1 MPDPDLKTILED
13 VKTIKAILQ
22 NEDAPFPR
30 VWVVVWTVAPLV
42 ALAGLLQYFV
52 PFFRDQ
58 DFDGKFLWLWLP
70 GFCLVFPL
78 ALFLFVREI
87 RRSGTAVLG
96 QGRIQHL
103 LFARFIV
110 PPAALVLVWILSRSP
125 QRSLEGAL
133 LVLISIWV
141 TAIEQ
146 VFPPA
151 FRAVPIGFL
160 TLGLFEYGFAVT
172 GPEVTLAN
180 ILLIATAITSAGYL
194 LKHARSGSR

>member
-1 MPDPDLKTILED
+1 

-22 NEDAPFPR
+22 NEDAPLPR
-30 VWVVVWTVAPLV
+30 IWVVAWTVSPLV
-42 ALAGLLQYFV
+42 ALAGLVQYFV
-52 PFFRDQ
+52 PFFRNL

-70 GFCLVFPL
+70 GFCVIFPL
-78 ALFLFVREI
+78 SLVLFFREL
-87 RRSGTAVLG
+87 RRSGKAFLG
-96 QGRIQHL
+96 QGRMQHL

-110 PPAALVLVWILSRSP
+110 PPAALTLAWILARSP

-146 VFPPA
+146 IFPPA
-151 FRAVPIGFL
+151 FRAVPFGFL

-180 ILLIATAITSAGYL
+180 ILLIAVAIASGGFL
-194 LKHARSGSR
+194 LRHQRTGGR

>member
-1 MPDPDLKTILED
+1 MRMPPSPGSGWWSGPWRPWSPWRDSSSTS
-13 VKTIKAILQ
+13 
-22 NEDAPFPR
+22 FPSSVTR
-30 VWVVVWTVAPLV
+30 TSTVNSS
-42 ALAGLLQYFV
+42 GSGF
-52 PFFRDQ
+52 
-58 DFDGKFLWLWLP
+58 P
-70 GFCLVFPL
+70 GSAWSSP
-78 ALFLFVREI
+78 
-87 RRSGTAVLG
+87 SP
-96 QGRIQHL
+96 
-103 LFARFIV
+103 FIV